1 MARDVQTE
9 FRVVDTIS
17 IDNSLMLNEL
27 SAQALQQNPALQVAL
42 INKRV
47 AELELRLVRA
57 DRYPVIGLNAG
68 YNFANSRSALGFA
81 TSSQG
86 RGLEYGVTAS
96 VNIFNGFNQRRLERN
111 ARLLIDNAQVEY
123 ERAKQGIQS
132 QLATAYQNYV
142 TNLALVQ
149 IEKDN
154 QAIAARNLEITL
166 DKFRL
171 GSIATVEFRAAQVN
185 FINATTRYT
194 TAQYEAKLEEV
205 FLREI
210 SGTLGVER

>member
-1 MARDVQTE
+1 M
-9 FRVVDTIS
+9 
-17 IDNSLMLNEL
+17 
-27 SAQALQQNPALQVAL
+27 
-42 INKRV
+42 
-47 AELELRLVRA
+47 
-57 DRYPVIGLNAG
+57 
-68 YNFANSRSALGFA
+68 
-81 TSSQG
+81 
-86 RGLEYGVTAS
+86 TAS